1 MFAFI
6 SWRSPPVARGVSAI
20 PAQHQLWQRSSDR
33 FLKWKVHVAN
43 SSRFV
48 VKNYHF
54 DGRIDLL
61 LLVPVFSGMDM
72 QCSPMSEFD
81 TEFLDG
87 KFTLRRSSSNSLI
100 SGTRVFEYD
109 GLIAS
114 RDAESI
120 SR

>member
-1 MFAFI
+1 M
-6 SWRSPPVARGVSAI
+6 
-20 PAQHQLWQRSSDR
+20 
-33 FLKWKVHVAN
+33 AN

-48 VKNYHF
+48 VKDYHV